1 MNNLIKIR
9 HKCIYLY
16 FLIFLRIPIPML
28 EAMQKLEDE
37 MKMSVDDDT
46 DSVEPTAEID
56 LDALVSL
63 SKIL

>member
-1 MNNLIKIR
+1 
-9 HKCIYLY
+9 
-16 FLIFLRIPIPML
+16 ML